1 MISVV
6 GDVPRPGQSWIES
19 ATESPDG
26 ASKRLSV
33 PLGAWGVVSDVF
45 ILLLP
50 ISGVLRL
57 QLSPKKRFALI
68 MVFMTGLGYGNAI
81 SSIFDDARSTA
92 DIRIPIEP
100 VFAPHLVYTI
110 GQSSATGMYRILA

>member
-1 MISVV
+1 MV

-81 SSIFDDARSTA
+81 SSIFDDAQSVA